1 MSYNGIN
8 KQRYFITDDSHIG
21 KLMVGAINPQE
32 MLLIIGKMVFENK
45 GITQI
50 CDFLETHYFFEC
62 EADGISF
69 AELNTDD
76 TYPYTY
82 YDLITERVAE
92 EEGYLYSNITEIKKY
107 YTESGSVDILLSLD
121 FDNITHRYFS

>member
-32 MLLIIGKMVFENK
+32 MLLIIGKMVFEDK
-45 GITQI
+45 EITQI
-50 CDFLETHYFFEC
+50 CDFLEKHYFFEC

-69 AELNTDD
+69 TKLNTDD

-92 EEGYLYSNITEIKKY
+92 KDGYLYSNISEIKKY
-107 YTESGSVDILLSLD
+107 YTESGSVDMLLSLD